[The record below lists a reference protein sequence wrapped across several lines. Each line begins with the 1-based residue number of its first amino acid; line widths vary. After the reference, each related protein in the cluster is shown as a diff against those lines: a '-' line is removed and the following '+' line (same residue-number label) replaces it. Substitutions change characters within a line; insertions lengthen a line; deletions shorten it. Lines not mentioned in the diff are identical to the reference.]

1 VTDQQSSEPVALKQA
16 LAENVRKGHIE
27 IIGENED
34 GPIYRMTEAGKRYVE
49 EVLLGGDPS

>member
-1 VTDQQSSEPVALKQA
+1 MTDQQSSEPVALKQA